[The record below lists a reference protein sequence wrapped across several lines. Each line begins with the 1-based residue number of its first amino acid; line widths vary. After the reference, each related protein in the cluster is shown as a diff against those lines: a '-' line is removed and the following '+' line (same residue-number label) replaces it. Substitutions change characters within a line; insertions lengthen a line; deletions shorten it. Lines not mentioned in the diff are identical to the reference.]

1 MEACQEPSDNIATL
15 YARRL
20 MDGDR
25 VSEDE
30 MRVIVAGLMLSVDR
44 LARGLSSFEKILW
57 SEDKL
62 RALVGEEIEKHCA
75 AKALAKDFS
84 CPGVSA
90 PVPAPAPVPY
100 GGSAPWVGRM
110 VRAVLGFR

>member
-1 MEACQEPSDNIATL
+1 MDASQEPADNIATL

-44 LARGLSSFEKILW
+44 LARGLASFEKILW
-57 SEDKL
+57 SEEKL
-62 RALVGEEIEKHCA
+62 RSIVGEEVERRCA
-75 AKALAKDFS
+75 AKAAAKDPS
-84 CPGVSA
+84 CPGAAPVSA
-90 PVPAPAPVPY
+90 
-100 GGSAPWVGRM
+100 GGSAAWTGRM
-110 VRAVLGFR
+110 FRALFGLR

>member
-1 MEACQEPSDNIATL
+1 MEVCQEPTDNIATL

-44 LARGLSSFEKILW
+44 LARGL
-57 SEDKL
+57 
-62 RALVGEEIEKHCA
+62 ALSLIHI
-75 AKALAKDFS
+75 
-84 CPGVSA
+84 
-90 PVPAPAPVPY
+90 
-100 GGSAPWVGRM
+100 
-110 VRAVLGFR
+110 

>member
-1 MEACQEPSDNIATL
+1 MEVCQEPTDNIATL

-44 LARGLSSFEKILW
+44 LARGLASFEKVLW
-57 SEDKL
+57 SEERL
-62 RALVGEEIEKHCA
+62 RALVGEEFERRCA
-75 AKALAKDFS
+75 AKAAAKDAP
-84 CPGVSA
+84 CPVAAPVSA
-90 PVPAPAPVPY
+90 
-100 GGSAPWVGRM
+100 GGSAAWLGRM
-110 VRAVLGFR
+110 FRALFGLR